1 MGKKNSVKS
10 QISPQKGFEAE
21 NTLANKRK
29 EEAKQILY
37 ITRV

>member
-1 MGKKNSVKS
+1 MVKKNSVKS
-10 QISPQKGFEAE
+10 QTEPKKGSEAK

-29 EEAKQILY
+29 EEAKQVLY